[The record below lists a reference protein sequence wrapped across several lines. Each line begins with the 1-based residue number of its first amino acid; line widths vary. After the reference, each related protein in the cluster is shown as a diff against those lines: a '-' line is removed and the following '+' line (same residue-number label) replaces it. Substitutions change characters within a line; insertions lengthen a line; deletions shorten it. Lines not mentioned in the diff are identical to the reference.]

1 MDLLVR
7 GGGPTLAAPP
17 YNGTGYI
24 TAPQLTLFDTV
35 VPSNPQPIVTNV
47 AWGSPYTLG
56 TSTVNVHPQ
65 AATTAL
71 FNTVGAFTTSSV
83 GHRTLDSAIEVS
95 PPAGTYTAQDSGV
108 SGVTG
113 IVLAE
118 LYDAHAYNPNTR
130 LVNISTRANVGVGP
144 SILIGGFVIGGTTA
158 ETVLIRAVGPT
169 LETPPYNGTGYITNP
184 QITLYAGAT
193 PIYSNTGWANDSTI
207 SAASATVGAFS
218 LNTSADSV
226 LLVTLP
232 PASNYT
238 AQVSG
243 VNNGTGIALMEIYEV
258 Q

>member
-35 VPSNPQPIVTNV
+35 VPNNPQPIVTNV
-47 AWGSPYTLG
+47 AWGSPFTLG
-56 TSTVNVHPQ
+56 TSSVNVSPQ
-65 AATTAL
+65 IATTAL
-71 FNTVGAFTTSSV
+71 FDTVGAYPFNV
-83 GHRTLDSAIEVS
+83 GSADSAIEVS
-95 PPAGTYTAQDSGV
+95 PPAGTYTAQVSGV
-108 SGVTG
+108 SAVTG

-118 LYDAHAYNPNTR
+118 IYDADPYTPNTR
-130 LVNISTRANVGVGP
+130 LVNISTRAQVGTGAN
-144 SILIGGFVIGGTTA
+144 ILIGGFAIGGTTA
-158 ETVLIRAVGPT
+158 DTVLIRAVGPT
-169 LETPPYNGTGYITNP
+169 LTQPPYNGTGYITNP
-184 QITLYAGAT
+184 QLTLYAGST
-193 PIYSNTGWANDSTI
+193 PIYSNTGWGDDATI
-207 SAASATVGAFS
+207 SAAFGTVGAFA
-218 LNTSADSV
+218 LNPASADSV

-258 Q
+258 Y